1 LEDPIS
7 NNNNNNNSIPIVGNP
22 SSNGSQIYSGSN
34 ISSDGKTGTIIGR
47 NFEDIKKEVSTFLSQ
62 SLLRRNGKYPR

>member
-7 NNNNNNNSIPIVGNP
+7 SNNNNNDKNNDNNGIPIVGNP

-34 ISSDGKTGTIIGR
+34 NSSDGRTGTIIGR
-47 NFEDIKKEVSTFLSQ
+47 NFDDIKKEVSTFLS
-62 SLLRRNGKYPR
+62 